1 MRGLELPELDPLTP
15 EVRRRALK
23 ARRRFL
29 GVWTAVGAILLAAV
43 VIYLLNVLSAPMGVI
58 IWATIIVFC
67 LRGIVNG
74 LEKRG
79 INRGVGTAIAYVVM
93 FVVLGALFVLMFS
106 PVFGFGNQF
115 ANLVESIPGY
125 VQSAIDWGNGIYHRY
140 ASLFENESVR
150 QGINDVLAAVG
161 TWATDF
167 FSQGASGAISI
178 GTGVANSFVAIG
190 FGLVVAFWI
199 LMELPALGRECKRL
213 AGPNRQEDLEMLH
226 VTFTRVM
233 GGYIKGTLL
242 QCAVIGVG
250 CGILFQVVG
259 VPNAAVLGLITG
271 VMNIIPIIGPWLG
284 GALAAIAAVF
294 VSPLV
299 ALIALAGTV
308 VIQQLVYT
316 FVSPKIMANSV
327 DIHPALT
334 LIALMVGSALGGAM
348 SGLMGSLVGMLASI
362 PLVAVA
368 KSVFVYYFEK
378 KTGRHLVAED
388 GVFFKGVP
396 SDNEEVNPLS
406 DATSPGVT
414 TGSMKPIK
422 LDDAT
427 LFGRKLPKLRSQA
440 HGKVT
445 ARHSHDDTSS
455 SKK

>member
-43 VIYLLNVLSAPMGVI
+43 AIYLLNVLSAPMGVI

-199 LMELPALGRECKRL
+199 LMSCPLS
-213 AGPNRQEDLEMLH
+213 
-226 VTFTRVM
+226 
-233 GGYIKGTLL
+233 
-242 QCAVIGVG
+242 
-250 CGILFQVVG
+250 
-259 VPNAAVLGLITG
+259 AAS
-271 VMNIIPIIGPWLG
+271 
-284 GALAAIAAVF
+284 AS
-294 VSPLV
+294 VSP
-299 ALIALAGTV
+299 APT
-308 VIQQLVYT
+308 
-316 FVSPKIMANSV
+316 
-327 DIHPALT
+327 
-334 LIALMVGSALGGAM
+334 
-348 SGLMGSLVGMLASI
+348 
-362 PLVAVA
+362 A
-368 KSVFVYYFEK
+368 K
-378 KTGRHLVAED
+378 G
-388 GVFFKGVP
+388 
-396 SDNEEVNPLS
+396 
-406 DATSPGVT
+406 
-414 TGSMKPIK
+414 
-422 LDDAT
+422 
-427 LFGRKLPKLRSQA
+427 
-440 HGKVT
+440 
-445 ARHSHDDTSS
+445 
-455 SKK
+455 